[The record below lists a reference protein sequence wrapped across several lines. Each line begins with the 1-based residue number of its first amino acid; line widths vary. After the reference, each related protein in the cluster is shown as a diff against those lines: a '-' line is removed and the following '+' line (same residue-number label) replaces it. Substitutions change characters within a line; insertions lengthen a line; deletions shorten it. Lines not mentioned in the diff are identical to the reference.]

1 MRKCHNSE
9 IKTRIGRQ
17 KKDGRDSDKNK
28 LEQSEILLWQQKFN
42 SEVYHQS
49 KSPKTCA
56 GQVHCG
62 EIMKMISM
70 LMDDG
75 RKPALDAE
83 HQVWLAKLQ
92 EINFRQKY

>member
-1 MRKCHNSE
+1 
-9 IKTRIGRQ
+9 
-17 KKDGRDSDKNK
+17 D
-28 LEQSEILLWQQKFN
+28 
-42 SEVYHQS
+42 SEVYHQP

-83 HQVWLAKLQ
+83 HQV
-92 EINFRQKY
+92 